1 MRNAGPEGSF
11 TPMLVI
17 NEGLQ
22 DLFELRTVALVACG
36 CECPLG
42 MAVGK
47 LSYHYAAK
55 SSTEW
60 REPSY

>member
-1 MRNAGPEGSF
+1 MTSESSLG
-11 TPMLVI
+11 

-22 DLFELRTVALVACG
+22 DLFELRTVALAACS

-42 MAVGK
+42 MAAGT
-47 LSYHYAAK
+47 LSDHSAAK

-60 REPSY
+60 REASY